1 MDVQDRMEAAQLMTD
16 PRRQAI
22 EARLERYAEQHGD
35 PAAAV
40 IADFYTRFPD
50 ARANFIHHAPTS
62 TGALE
67 VEMVGN
73 TLYYV
78 MAWFE
83 NPIEARIYFDTSVPH
98 HRVALD
104 VPPDWYRGL
113 IESFIDTIEA
123 GTPPLDAA
131 EAEAWTEMR
140 EGLVG
145 LVERNRFV

>member
-1 MDVQDRMEAAQLMTD
+1 
-16 PRRQAI
+16 
-22 EARLERYAEQHGD
+22 
-35 PAAAV
+35 
-40 IADFYTRFPD
+40 
-50 ARANFIHHAPTS
+50 
-62 TGALE
+62 
-67 VEMVGN
+67 
-73 TLYYV
+73 
-78 MAWFE
+78 
-83 NPIEARIYFDTSVPH
+83 YFDTSVPH